1 MGRDFVF
8 DFVDGL
14 HYKCYK
20 ISFNRGGSYIESYNW
35 INDKKVTT
43 NPQNNC
49 TKPWKYLKTS
59 RKNSKNWTMHRQIQL
74 ERY

>member
-14 HYKCYK
+14 PYKCYK

-49 TKPWKYLKTS
+49 TKP
-59 RKNSKNWTMHRQIQL
+59 
-74 ERY
+74 

>member
-1 MGRDFVF
+1 MGRDFVS

-20 ISFNRGGSYIESYNW
+20 IGFNRGGSYIESHNW

-43 NPQNNC
+43 NPQNNDDKC
-49 TKPWKYLKTS
+49 FQYTVTVAL
-59 RKNSKNWTMHRQIQL
+59 NHENI
-74 ERY
+74 